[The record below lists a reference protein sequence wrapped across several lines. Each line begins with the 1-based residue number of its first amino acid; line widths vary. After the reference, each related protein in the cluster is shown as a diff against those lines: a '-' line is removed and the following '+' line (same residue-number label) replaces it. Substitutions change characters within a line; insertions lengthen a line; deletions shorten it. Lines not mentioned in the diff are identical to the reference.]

1 MQNKLQIPMFTN
13 NPEWVPPDELPDLS
27 SAKEIAI
34 DLETRDPNL
43 KNKGPG
49 WPTKDGE
56 VIGYA
61 VATSFWSG
69 YLPVKH
75 LGGGNLDEGLI
86 KRWLQKQLNTGA
98 DKIMHNA
105 QYDLGWLR
113 AEGFD
118 VRGRV
123 IDTMVTANLLDENRF
138 SYSLNAL
145 GYDYLGKVKSEKGL
159 IQAARDFGVDPKSEM
174 WKLPAMYVGEYAE
187 MDATLTLELWTH
199 FKTLIQQEGVQDIWD
214 LETALIP
221 HLVEMTRRGIRVDID
236 RAERSKQEVMKRERG
251 LLKEIKDMTGAPVDI
266 WAAASI
272 SKAFDK
278 LDIPYPR
285 TEKGAPSFTKS
296 FLTDHK
302 HPLAQA
308 IAGARSYNKIN
319 GTFIDGILKYVGADG
334 RVHGHINQI
343 RSDDGGTVSGRM
355 CVHGDTILDLNTGP
369 VRMEDYSPTGC
380 ELIQSHTGAW
390 CRVVRR
396 YDKGIEDMVRLTAS
410 NGASVT
416 CTRGHRVLSSKGWVP
431 VKDLKPGEEIYGVCM
446 QSSLEERGI
455 MPSGGQVLPFRGA
468 TDHSGRGEAI
478 QAYATHGP
486 SYAEAGLVGE
496 GAGAGT
502 RSAVVPLKAGRQE
515 PDEREVW
522 REASAVQGR
531 SYGRERIQSGA
542 EAGLVYGAQGHEIRV
557 RASRGI
563 LQSGGPDRDTGGLR
577 DTPHRRG
584 PYEQPHRQ
592 LGAGY
597 SGGPSAFAQGV
608 TVEKIEPVGKARVW
622 DIEVEGDHSYV
633 AGGLIHHNS
642 YNSPNLQQIPARDP
656 ILGPMIRSL
665 FLPDEGKQWASID
678 FSQQE
683 PRLAVH
689 YADAYGRS
697 VNQALTGV
705 AELVKAFNM
714 DSATDFHTMVAE
726 MTGLPRK
733 QAKTIGL
740 GILYGMGANKLAD
753 QLDVPVDQ
761 AKAILKQFNDT
772 LPFLKQLNSGVQRR
786 LEDPRSSGSIRSIL
800 GRKCRFNMWEPAAF
814 GMNKSMP
821 YEEAVAAYGPT
832 TRLQRA
838 MTYKALNRL
847 IQASA
852 ADMTKKAWLDCCEAG
867 HLPMLQVHDEM
878 AFSVE
883 TQDEAR
889 KLSGIMSNA
898 VPLCVPNRCD
908 IDMGPS
914 WGEAADIA

>member
-27 SAKEIAI
+27 LAKEIAI

-61 VATSFWSG
+61 IATSFWSG

-319 GTFIDGILKYVGADG
+319 GTFIDGILKYVGTDG

-343 RSDDGGTVSGRM
+343 RSDDGGTVSGRISM
-355 CVHGDTILDLNTGP
+355 
-369 VRMEDYSPTGC
+369 
-380 ELIQSHTGAW
+380 
-390 CRVVRR
+390 
-396 YDKGIEDMVRLTAS
+396 S
-410 NGASVT
+410 N
-416 CTRGHRVLSSKGWVP
+416 
-431 VKDLKPGEEIYGVCM
+431 
-446 QSSLEERGI
+446 
-455 MPSGGQVLPFRGA
+455 
-468 TDHSGRGEAI
+468 
-478 QAYATHGP
+478 
-486 SYAEAGLVGE
+486 
-496 GAGAGT
+496 
-502 RSAVVPLKAGRQE
+502 
-515 PDEREVW
+515 
-522 REASAVQGR
+522 
-531 SYGRERIQSGA
+531 
-542 EAGLVYGAQGHEIRV
+542 
-557 RASRGI
+557 
-563 LQSGGPDRDTGGLR
+563 
-577 DTPHRRG
+577 
-584 PYEQPHRQ
+584 
-592 LGAGY
+592 
-597 SGGPSAFAQGV
+597 
-608 TVEKIEPVGKARVW
+608 
-622 DIEVEGDHSYV
+622 
-633 AGGLIHHNS
+633 
-642 YNSPNLQQIPARDP
+642 PNLQQIPSRDP

-705 AELVKAFNM
+705 AELVDAFNR
-714 DSATDFHTMVAE
+714 DPATDFHTMVAE
-726 MTGLPRK
+726 MTSLPRK
-733 QAKTIGL
+733 QAKAVGL
-740 GILYGMGANKLAD
+740 GILYGMGAAKLAD
-753 QLDVPVDQ
+753 QLDVSVDQ

-914 WGEAADIA
+914 WGEATDIA